1 MSPELTEAPERN
13 AQVSSRACAFK
24 RVSWPSF
31 ERLYAALLSRCQ
43 ARWPLR
49 ARQDPAWDERPQP
62 QRGARCAVRQG
73 SGFARA
79 RTKWTNG
86 TFIFSFPNGSSLLFG
101 ADGAR
106 LPLAR
111 YPPPR
116 APSHQA
122 RLLQRS
128 ARMRGRVPSFA
139 SDAHQLRLA
148 RCPGPV
154 FRKALPPG
162 WETNPAS
169 SLR

>member
-139 SDAHQLRLA
+139 SDATSCASRVA
-148 RCPGPV
+148 PAV